1 METTRKVVTSRSL
14 SSTGLPLPAR
24 IVVWIPPVN
33 AISWLANNWVNLLQ
47 GIGIVGSLLFTGK
60 ALHQSAASMRLNA
73 MLKLGEHH
81 RDIWSE
87 VHRRPELTRVLQE
100 TIDLISHPVTPA
112 EEEFLNIILVHFQT
126 GWEMTLNHGIGS
138 LEAYRRDLLE
148 FLSLPIPTH
157 VWENTKQHRDPRFV
171 EYVEQLLPNPV
182 DSSADDS

>member
-1 METTRKVVTSRSL
+1 M
-14 SSTGLPLPAR
+14 
-24 IVVWIPPVN
+24 N

-60 ALHQSAASMRLNA
+60 ALHQSASSMRLNA
-73 MLKLGEHH
+73 MLKLGEH
-81 RDIWSE
+81 
-87 VHRRPELTRVLQE
+87 RRPELTRVLQE
-100 TIDLISHPVTPA
+100 TVDLISHPVTPSEA
-112 EEEFLNIILVHFQT
+112 EFLNIILVHFQT

-171 EYVEQLLPNPV
+171 EYVEQLLPDLV